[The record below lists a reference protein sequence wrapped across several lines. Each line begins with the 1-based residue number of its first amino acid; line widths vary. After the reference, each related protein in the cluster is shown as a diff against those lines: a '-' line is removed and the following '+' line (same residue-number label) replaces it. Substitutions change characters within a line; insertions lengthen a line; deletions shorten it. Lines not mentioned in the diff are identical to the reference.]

1 MPDAC
6 GELLVL
12 VSLFAIM
19 TVCRKLNSL
28 QMTPSSHVDLESHLT
43 NVALEQSEPGS
54 RAETQRG
61 GVSEKGGRGRETV

>member
-6 GELLVL
+6 GRLLVL

-61 GVSEKGGRGRETV
+61 GVSEKGGRGRERV

>member
-1 MPDAC
+1 MRRVAC
-6 GELLVL
+6 VGVP
-12 VSLFAIM
+12 FAIM

-61 GVSEKGGRGRETV
+61 GVSEKGGRGREREFSV